1 MSASQPRKRRCVY
14 EDNRENNTSSISEKK
29 LIIVQQNNNQLLQ
42 TIINNQQQLQ
52 NQIFEL
58 QEHQNKKFKKINNQI
73 HNLQINISNF
83 ETTIPEMVKDK
94 LKDCIGE
101 IIFTLQDNFNY
112 QQQNIQ
118 HQQKQDYQQYQDY
131 QQEEETTQ
139 EISSRLNY
147 LL

>member
-1 MSASQPRKRRCVY
+1 MSVSQSRKRKCVY
-14 EDNRENNTSSISEKK
+14 EDKCENIISSMSDKK

-52 NQIFEL
+52 NKIFEL

-83 ETTIPEMVKDK
+83 ETIIPEMVKDK

-101 IIFTLQDNFNY
+101 IIFTLQDNFNH
-112 QQQNIQ
+112 QQHNIQ
-118 HQQKQDYQQYQDY
+118 HQQYQDY